1 FSYWTVTP
9 GLYEKEYLP
18 KINSWFNKFCARDY
32 YPFKIGTFIPSII
45 TRGLTGFY
53 ETVDGYYASRLRVS
67 KKIEGLFWKLFP
79 ARGKELDVDEESGS
93 ASRLFDKLAATF
105 NEQTNGLLDYSAFA
119 FSDMHSCKTYLSFML
134 SFDEKTVFSDLG
146 SSQIVL
152 RGNYDCAVFNSKGDV
167 VVRVLDGILQFSSIR
182 VPVGAMYVPGV
193 TVIGLPANDDFTVV
207 ISNDSL
213 LPTIISVAVEHYDSA
228 SYLVESF
235 HRINMYPH
243 RGMVYTF
250 SAGKITLSQTEVN
263 DKKIRSKPARRL
275 ADAGGLNPGDVFRIQ
290 PEINFNSD
298 FNFGYG
304 MRFGT
309 RKLYAGF
316 LLGHSVTDLGQSVD
330 LSLGGGHQ
338 ESLYGGIMFDMEAY
352 SKITCALSKP
362 EEVSRF
368 NLVPELRLSLVYK
381 PFHRVQFFAG
391 GVFDFKIK
399 DFNTGAFVSDVRS
412 KNLGTIEINDKVSIV
427 PSINV
432 GLRF

>member
-1 FSYWTVTP
+1 
-9 GLYEKEYLP
+9 
-18 KINSWFNKFCARDY
+18 
-32 YPFKIGTFIPSII
+32 
-45 TRGLTGFY
+45 
-53 ETVDGYYASRLRVS
+53 
-67 KKIEGLFWKLFP
+67 
-79 ARGKELDVDEESGS
+79 
-93 ASRLFDKLAATF
+93 
-105 NEQTNGLLDYSAFA
+105 
-119 FSDMHSCKTYLSFML
+119 
-134 SFDEKTVFSDLG
+134 
-146 SSQIVL
+146 
-152 RGNYDCAVFNSKGDV
+152 
-167 VVRVLDGILQFSSIR
+167 
-182 VPVGAMYVPGV
+182 
-193 TVIGLPANDDFTVV
+193 
-207 ISNDSL
+207 
-213 LPTIISVAVEHYDSA
+213 
-228 SYLVESF
+228 
-235 HRINMYPH
+235 
-243 RGMVYTF
+243 
-250 SAGKITLSQTEVN
+250 
-263 DKKIRSKPARRL
+263 
-275 ADAGGLNPGDVFRIQ
+275 
-290 PEINFNSD
+290 
-298 FNFGYG
+298 